1 MEKAQKGA
9 GQTSLKI
16 AGTCKLRACAS
27 RFGAGV
33 ETAVVVQRRVELGV
47 RVRVRVRV
55 LCVKEW
61 MRDLV
66 NRHHFNVE
74 DQVRVSGY
82 AGYRLA
88 AVSQFG
94 WDGNATLAAY
104 GHASDTNVPAFNNFT
119 NAKLKA
125 EWLAFLICFW
135 RN

>member
-1 MEKAQKGA
+1 MEKARKGA

-16 AGTCKLRACAS
+16 AGTCELRACAS

-33 ETAVVVQRRVELGV
+33 ETAVVVQWRVE
-47 RVRVRVRV
+47 

-61 MRDLV
+61 VRDLV

-119 NAKLKA
+119 NAKLEA